1 MMNDINAKKELNSE
15 LNIVYRYLRKLKI
28 SHADAED
35 IVQETAYKY
44 LLYSDTIQ
52 SSKIRSWLIRVA
64 LNFHFDQCRKKKRYE
79 LYLNDE
85 ILDMEIQEDPEALIL
100 LKEKRGQLEHALSK
114 LKPRYRELLLLK
126 YQTELSYDE
135 ISALLDLPVGS
146 VKTNLFRARK
156 QLAKVYK
163 EEKHER

>member
-1 MMNDINAKKELNSE
+1 MNDINEKRELNYE
-15 LNIVYRYLRKLKI
+15 LNIVYRYLRKLNI

-64 LNFHFDQCRKKKRYE
+64 LNFYYDQCRKKKRYDF
-79 LYLNDE
+79 YLNNE
-85 ILDMEIQEDPEALIL
+85 ILDTDIQTDPEALIL
-100 LKEKRGQLEHALSK
+100 VKERKDLLELAIIK

-135 ISALLDLPVGS
+135 ISALLELSVSS

-163 EEKHER
+163 EENHE

>member
-1 MMNDINAKKELNSE
+1 MNDINAIKELNSE
-15 LNIVYRYLRKLKI
+15 LNIVYRYLRKLQI
-28 SHADAED
+28 THADAED

-64 LNFHFDQCRKKKRYE
+64 LNFHYDQCRKKKRDE
-79 LYLNDE
+79 LFLNNG
-85 ILDMEIQEDPEALIL
+85 ILDTDIEEDPEALIL

-126 YQTELSYDE
+126 YQTELSYEE
-135 ISALLDLPVGS
+135 ISTLLELPVGS